1 MGTKHGPDFDRDYR
15 WNSFAPHLLTVTQ
28 PSLTVTTRTGGC
40 PRDPRAAKEHRKPTN
55 VGNPHPTRQS
65 FGTTRRVR

>member
-15 WNSFAPHLLTVTQ
+15 WNSLAPHL
-28 PSLTVTTRTGGC
+28 LTVTTRTGGR
-40 PRDPRAAKEHRKPTN
+40 PHDLRAAKEHRNPTK